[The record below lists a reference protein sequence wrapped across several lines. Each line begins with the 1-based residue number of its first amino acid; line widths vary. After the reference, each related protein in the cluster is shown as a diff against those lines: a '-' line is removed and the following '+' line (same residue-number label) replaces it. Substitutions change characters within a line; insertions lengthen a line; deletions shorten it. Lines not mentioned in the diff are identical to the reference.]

1 MKVAKGKLISVE
13 YSLFQDG
20 PEGDLIEETTSE
32 ENFEFIFKEEEMLAA
47 FEAELEGKEAGQSF
61 SVSIKSD
68 DAYGPEDPEAIIE
81 FPKENFVVDG
91 ELDEELL
98 QEGEVIP
105 MSDDEGNEL
114 EGVVVGTSKETVTL
128 DFNHPLAGIDLFF
141 DGQIISVK
149 ETTAEDRERLMGG
162 EE

>member
-13 YSLFQDG
+13 YSLYQDG
-20 PEGDLIEETTSE
+20 PDGELIEETTPE

-47 FEAELEGKEAGQSF
+47 FEAELEGKEAGQPF
-61 SVSIKSD
+61 SVHIKCD
-68 DAYGPEDPEAIIE
+68 DAYGPEDPEAIVE

-98 QEGEVIP
+98 QEGEIIP
-105 MSDDEGNEL
+105 MSDEEGNEL
-114 EGVVVGTSKETVTL
+114 EGVVIATSKDTVTL

-141 DGQIISVK
+141 DGQVVSVK
-149 ETTAEDRERLMGG
+149 DATADDRERLMG
-162 EE
+162 E

>member
-13 YSLFQDG
+13 YSLYQDG
-20 PEGDLIEETTSE
+20 PDGELIEETTPE

-47 FEAELEGKEAGQSF
+47 FEAELEGKEAGQPF
-61 SVSIKSD
+61 SVFIKSE
-68 DAYGPEDPEAIIE
+68 DAYGPEDPEAIVE

-98 QEGEVIP
+98 QEGEIIP
-105 MSDDEGNEL
+105 MSDEDGNEL
-114 EGVVVGTSKETVTL
+114 EGVVIETSKDTVTL

-149 ETTAEDRERLMGG
+149 DATADDRERLMG
-162 EE
+162 E